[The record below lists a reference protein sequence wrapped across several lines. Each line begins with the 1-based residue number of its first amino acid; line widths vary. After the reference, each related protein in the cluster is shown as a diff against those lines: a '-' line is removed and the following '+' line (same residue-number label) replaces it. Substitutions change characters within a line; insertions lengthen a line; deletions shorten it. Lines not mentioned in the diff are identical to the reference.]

1 MLNSFIYWLATRFLT
16 KGKIMDLFI
25 DKIFGKEDPNHVLR
39 TLFQRHN
46 TSPERE
52 KGDVKNLNIVALN
65 HLLKVFGTGELMK
78 LVLFKVLKEQ
88 RYGCPYAGCDIE
100 DLQALIVKLDDNK
113 ATNKLARLAEF
124 KRILRD
130 ALRDPDAE
138 EIAVL
143 AQICMNVSTFN
154 QATYKFLEEI

>member
-1 MLNSFIYWLATRFLT
+1 M
-16 KGKIMDLFI
+16 
-25 DKIFGKEDPNHVLR
+25 
-39 TLFQRHN
+39 
-46 TSPERE
+46 
-52 KGDVKNLNIVALN
+52 ALN

-130 ALRDPDAE
+130 ALAEPDAE